1 MNKKGFGISSIQD
14 IGTGDNAE
22 ITTNPDETPSTITIT
37 KYDDKKITSKDNIWD
52 YFKERG
58 LSDEQIARITYE
70 TILKSVDY
78 QIARMM
84 GDCNMKTKY
93 IMVAYP
99 GIDTIEIPGAK
110 KSEIEHWPN
119 EDGIGEYFKHRLMI
133 SPYDMEIIYQIYDK
147 RVLLESFMIQD
158 IRLGFWAHMDW
169 EKINPFEFSCVSKNI
184 LIDDIPFKSWKN
196 YFSVES
202 IKNYAIEHGAHEN
215 FLTAEYMFY

>member
-1 MNKKGFGISSIQD
+1 MNKKEFSISSIQD
-14 IGTGDNAE
+14 LGTGDE
-22 ITTNPDETPSTITIT
+22 VKITTNPDETPSTITIT
-37 KYDDKKITSKDNIWD
+37 KYDGKKITNKDKVWD
-52 YFKERG
+52 YFKEKG
-58 LSDEQIARITYE
+58 LSTEQIAGI
-70 TILKSVDY
+70 
-78 QIARMM
+78 M
-84 GDCNMKTKY
+84 GDCDMKTGY
-93 IMVAYP
+93 IMAAHP
-99 GIDTIEIPGAK
+99 GIDTIEVPDAK

-158 IRLGFWAHMDW
+158 VRLGFWAHMDW
-169 EKINPFEFSCVSKNI
+169 KKINPFEFSCVSKNI